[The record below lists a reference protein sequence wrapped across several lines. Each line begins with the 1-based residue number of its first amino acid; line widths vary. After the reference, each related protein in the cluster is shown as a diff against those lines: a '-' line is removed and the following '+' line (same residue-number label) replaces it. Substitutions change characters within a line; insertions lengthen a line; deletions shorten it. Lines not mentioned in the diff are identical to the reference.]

1 MNWSSCPFC
10 TLQVLSIELEMHANS
25 HFEDEDEDEDL
36 AMDEDIAFDYKSV
49 DSPMHPVSDFLTSDE
64 NICSLVSAQARDA
77 NFNRGFMALL
87 KNCLEL
93 ECEKYTSTTTSI
105 TILSG
110 YVDHFQSLEF
120 EDVGWGCGWRNIQ
133 MLASHLLVQR
143 QEAKEVLFGGVGFV
157 PDIPSLQRWLEIAWG
172 KGFDVA
178 GSNDFDQK
186 IYGKR
191 AWIGTTECAALFRS
205 FGIRAHIVDFCFST
219 PQDVGKSPKVV
230 GPIDRYLNRP
240 DTCGDPGSSTN
251 AKCFPVLVNGHQ
263 LLANWVWSY
272 FSDNSRCIKSG
283 CSQVV
288 VAKKAPLYFQHDGH
302 SRTIVGIQLKSLLN
316 GMQQFTFLVLD
327 PVHVSAIY
335 MLISWYMLVFANMSL
350 AGFADC
356 MCNAGDLVFLTL
368 MHCIINWISFNM
380 VTGIFKI
387 FKLKRLFYPPFFF
400 HCLAFMLTLYYLKWC
415 QKTQVLESCLR
426 KKVGWQR
433 FIKRGVHTLK
443 KTEYQV
449 MCLEFILVDVMVP
462 DLTWLCFSCVMWI
475 LELPLEQRWRNLRPW
490 TAPALNFDR
499 WNLFFLFLF
508 LFPLT
513 RILQTYKETVFGD
526 FCLQDIFQIII
537 LVDGVP
543 NI

>member
-25 HFEDEDEDEDL
+25 HFEDEDEDL

-49 DSPMHPVSDFLTSDE
+49 RHLPLPKVSPMHPVSDFLTSDE

-77 NFNRGFMALL
+77 NFNRGFLALL

-93 ECEKYTSTTTSI
+93 ECEKSTSTTTSI

-219 PQDVGKSPKVV
+219 PQDVGKPPKVV

-288 VAKKAPLYFQHDGH
+288 VAEKAPLYFQHDGH

-327 PVHVSAIY
+327 PVH
-335 MLISWYMLVFANMSL
+335 
-350 AGFADC
+350 
-356 MCNAGDLVFLTL
+356 
-368 MHCIINWISFNM
+368 
-380 VTGIFKI
+380 
-387 FKLKRLFYPPFFF
+387 
-400 HCLAFMLTLYYLKWC
+400 
-415 QKTQVLESCLR
+415 KTQVLESCLR

-443 KTEYQV
+443 KTEYQLCYV
-449 MCLEFILVDVMVP
+449 DPGIATGAEMEKLKTLDSTRFEF
-462 DLTWLCFSCVMWI
+462 
-475 LELPLEQRWRNLRPW
+475 
-490 TAPALNFDR
+490 
-499 WNLFFLFLF
+499 
-508 LFPLT
+508 
-513 RILQTYKETVFGD
+513 
-526 FCLQDIFQIII
+526 
-537 LVDGVP
+537 
-543 NI
+543 